1 MDLFNS
7 FVLDRPLKDEEDFSK
22 ARNAT
27 TILGKLLRG
36 KREALS
42 VSAAKSILEGLS
54 VLNVP
59 TDVKSKLET
68 DEEKSD
74 FAFLSTGKEQM
85 VMLAT
90 LRSKTKSVICYQLDL
105 QEPLSWKRRGQQ
117 ASIIKGLLTSWPLPS
132 PATSSYWDRPRMDCS
147 KATLGRS

>member
-1 MDLFNS
+1 MQEPFTAQAKPSAPSENSDTGLLMDLFNS

-59 TDVKSKLET
+59 TDVKSE
-68 DEEKSD
+68 
-74 FAFLSTGKEQM
+74 A
-85 VMLAT
+85 
-90 LRSKTKSVICYQLDL
+90 R
-105 QEPLSWKRRGQQ
+105 
-117 ASIIKGLLTSWPLPS
+117 
-132 PATSSYWDRPRMDCS
+132 DR
-147 KATLGRS
+147 